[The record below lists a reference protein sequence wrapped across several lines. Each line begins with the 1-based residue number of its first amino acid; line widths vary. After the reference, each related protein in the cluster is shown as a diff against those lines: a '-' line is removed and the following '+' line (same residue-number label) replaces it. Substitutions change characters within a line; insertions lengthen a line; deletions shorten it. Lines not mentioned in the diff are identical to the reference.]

1 MSRGNIMQKDD
12 LSNQTWL
19 DYTFSPRLTLYVC
32 SRIGRLDSDTE
43 CSKRLVR
50 AVTCCWASFA
60 NLVDLCWT
68 LITLFTTLCWTL
80 ITLLTT
86 QSETFISENGT
97 PSYPHLQMG
106 VLVTLTHIYLSFIHI
121 ISLYLREW
129 HYSTPWNGGVSDT
142 DTPLQQ
148 ELLGIL
154 PLVMALSSW
163 KRPIWPRINF
173 GLF

>member
-1 MSRGNIMQKDD
+1 MSRGNIMQKDN

-60 NLVDLCWT
+60 NLVDLCST
-68 LITLFTTLCWTL
+68 LITLF
-80 ITLLTT
+80 TT

-97 PSYPHLQMG
+97 PSYPHLQKG
-106 VLVTLTHIYLSFIHI
+106 LLVTHPHTYLSFIHI

-129 HYSTPWNGGVSDT
+129 HYSAPRNGGVSDT

-163 KRPIWPRINF
+163 KRPIWPSINF